1 MSSEIE
7 SGLDFILPH
16 FNQDRLFPRKISTY
30 KSNNKQF
37 LIRTKEE
44 IINSF
49 IDSNFVDCRIN
60 AYSYLIE
67 YKEIPRFKPDF
78 IFIYLSRN
86 DFKTEK
92 DIDFALSATLK
103 NIKEKLG
110 DNYNNAQPT
119 VLFTG
124 GGYHIYQP
132 VYCPIALENITEF
145 QKF

>member
-78 IFIYLSRN
+78 IFIYLDRN

-103 NIKEKLG
+103 NIKG
-110 DNYNNAQPT
+110 N
-119 VLFTG
+119 
-124 GGYHIYQP
+124 
-132 VYCPIALENITEF
+132 
-145 QKF
+145 